1 MVLKMSKNRPEYIR
15 CIQHTHAD
23 KLKTSWCGEK
33 LHNFDIPF
41 QDIDHATYSVMN
53 GGRLVPCPDCV
64 NVIMEILK
72 ND

>member
-1 MVLKMSKNRPEYIR
+1 MTETRPEYIR

-23 KLKTSWCGEK
+23 KQKTSWCGK
-33 LHNFDIPF
+33 TLYNYDWVF
-41 QDIDHATYSVMN
+41 QDIDHATYNVMN

-64 NVIMEILK
+64 NVIFGVLK